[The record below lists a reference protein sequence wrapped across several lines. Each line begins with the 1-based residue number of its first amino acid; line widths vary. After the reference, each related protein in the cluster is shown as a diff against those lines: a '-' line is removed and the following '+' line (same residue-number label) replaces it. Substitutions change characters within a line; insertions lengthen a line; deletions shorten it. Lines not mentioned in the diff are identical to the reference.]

1 MTEALD
7 LPPPAAETDVL
18 WFLPTHGDGRYLGSE
33 IGARHVSLGY
43 LSQIARAADEL
54 GYYGVLLPTGRS
66 CEDSWVIASA
76 MVPLTQRLR
85 FPHSTTHEIRVGTT
99 VSTSE
104 SSVRTRERPHTC
116 TLAP

>member
-1 MTEALD
+1 MTDKLD
-7 LPPPAAETDVL
+7 LPPPAEKTDVL

-66 CEDSWVIASA
+66 CEDS
-76 MVPLTQRLR
+76 LGYRLR
-85 FPHSTTHEIRVGTT
+85 NGPPHPPIAFPCRGAAGSYRAGLCRAHGGH
-99 VSTSE
+99 
-104 SSVRTRERPHTC
+104 
-116 TLAP
+116 A